1 MNDGGPAYPCGV
13 EADYYGMSL
22 REAFAVA
29 LAGYAAPDIR
39 PNEDRVSW
47 ARNVF
52 CVAQILTD
60 EAVRRREKDNAEQA
74 EQVVKGEH
82 DHRMGWGDRT

>member
-29 LAGYAAPDIR
+29 IVTGRGGFSPTWVLD
-39 PNEDRVSW
+39 E
-47 ARNVF
+47 
-52 CVAQILTD
+52 AQKLTD
-60 EAVRRREKDNAEQA
+60 EAVKRRKKKDNA